1 MKCHELAER
10 LSRERPDLPPVEVAR
25 LCLILLN
32 TEEDATQLS
41 DTEKRMEAWQHASF
55 RCEAAT
61 DQYAAVVEEL
71 DQLFGDEPVQF
82 RPDQLWTLLRAVKV
96 QSQMLELYT
105 QQMAL
110 A

>member
-1 MKCHELAER
+1 MKCHELAEH
-10 LSRERPDLPPVEVAR
+10 LSRERPDLPAIEIAR

-32 TEEDATQLS
+32 AEDSAEQLADS
-41 DTEKRMEAWQHASF
+41 QKRMAAWQHASF
-55 RCEAAT
+55 RFEAAT
-61 DQYAAVVEEL
+61 DQYAAVVDEL
-71 DQLFGDEPVQF
+71 DQLFGDEPIQF

-105 QQMAL
+105 NEMAL